1 MITAYGNF
9 EAKLPNGS
17 RYQFSPSL
25 ENIAKIG
32 SPEEIINVFSRV
44 FCIQGAKWA
53 KSARVNSP
61 YFNKIKRHIGQDSLR
76 ASILLLQSCC
86 NEDVTVMTG
95 SWRYSRGKLIYQP
108 GLEAPRVII
117 TLAEHLLRHG
127 VTGVSKKKRK
137 QSQTKKTT
145 EFNPA
150 EYANTARV
158 HLNMSRDEAWSLTV
172 SEFVDLM
179 DAKFPDVDENGNERY
194 FINREE
200 YDRKMKQA
208 KELRDRVGAH

>member
-9 EAKLPNGS
+9 EARLPNGLK
-17 RYQFSPSL
+17 YQFSPSL
-25 ENIAKIG
+25 ENISKLG
-32 SPEEIINVFSRV
+32 SSEEIINVFSRV
-44 FCIQGAKWA
+44 FCIPAAEWV
-53 KSARVNSP
+53 KSIGHNST
-61 YFNKIKRHIGQDSLR
+61 YFDKVKKHAGHDSLR
-76 ASILLLQSCC
+76 ASILVLQCC
-86 NEDVTVMTG
+86 CDGDVTAMVG
-95 SWRYSRGKLIYQP
+95 GWKYSRGKLIYQP
-108 GLEAPRVII
+108 AFESPQTII

-127 VTGVSKKKRK
+127 VTGTSKKKRK
-137 QSQTKKTT
+137 QSQTKKTA
-145 EFNPA
+145 EFNPS

-158 HLNMSRDEAWSLTV
+158 HLNMTRDEAWSLTV

-208 KELRDRVGAH
+208 KELRDRVGVH